1 MKLNVGIKNFG
12 KIKDAYIKI
21 APFTV
26 IGGANASGKS
36 FVSRALYSFFSTIN
50 KDHVTNT
57 SIQSLQRIRQLLIS
71 ALHTAS
77 NPSNKVI
84 DMHHNLLK
92 LTQEVEE
99 TVVKEVGSCTF
110 TEQKSRLIILEDLI
124 SFFDQSLTE
133 LQDEIRNTKKYEN
146 LQDRLRLIQRNL
158 DRFSETIQ
166 FPTEILETNIE
177 KGFTEAL
184 KENFQAPNLSD
195 LRNHNCKDEV
205 ASFNF
210 DKLGSISLRGES
222 ISFELTTE
230 SVNQFQSLY
239 NVVFIESPIYWK
251 LRRPLQKVNEKFLNN
266 SFFALHRKIDGLNGV
281 PKYFYDLIELIEK
294 NIKSQNKDSRILEI
308 QSTLKNT
315 LGGELNVS
323 ESGDIFYKEFDSS
336 RSVNLNLTATG
347 ITNLGLIGLLLQRNV
362 ISEGSFIF
370 VDEPEINLHPAWQ
383 KLMVKVLYQLS
394 RSGVN
399 IVITSHSIDMMKYIE
414 NIMEELSD
422 SEIKEHFAVNRL
434 KNDGYSINDNDHPLR
449 SLAEIKEDLG
459 RPFYEMMLESWN

>member
-12 KIKDAYIKI
+12 KIKNAHIKI

-57 SIQSLQRIRQLLIS
+57 SITSLQQIRKLLLS
-71 ALHTAS
+71 ALHTAL

-84 DMHHNLLK
+84 EMHNELLILIK
-92 LTQEVEE
+92 EVEE

-110 TEQKSRLIILEDLI
+110 TEQKSRLIILEELVEVF
-124 SFFDQSLTE
+124 SQSLSR
-133 LQDEIRNTKKYEN
+133 LQNEINNVKKYKH
-146 LQDRLRLIQRNL
+146 LQERLKLIKRNL

-166 FPTEILETNIE
+166 SPTEILSTNIE

-195 LRNHNCKDEV
+195 LKNHNSEDEV
-205 ASFNF
+205 ASFDF
-210 DKLGSISLRGES
+210 GELGRISLAGES
-222 ISFELTTE
+222 ISFKLTTE

-251 LRRPLQKVNEKFLNN
+251 LRKPLQKVNERLNN
-266 SFFALHRKIDGLNGV
+266 PFFALHRHTDTLNGV

-294 NIKSQNKDSRILEI
+294 NIKSQHKDDKILEI
-308 QSTLKNT
+308 QSALKDT

-323 ESGDIFYKEFDSS
+323 DSGDIFYKELNSS
-336 RSVNLNLTATG
+336 RSLNLNLTATG
-347 ITNLGLIGLLLQRNV
+347 VTNLGLIGLLLNRNV

-383 KLMVKVLYQLS
+383 KLMVKVLYKLS

-414 NIMEELSD
+414 NIMEELTD
-422 SEIKEHFAVNRL
+422 IEIEDHFAINRL
-434 KNDGYSINDNDHPLR
+434 QNDGVSINEGAPALK
-449 SLAEIKEDLG
+449 SIAEIKEDLG
-459 RPFYEMMLESWN
+459 KPFYEMMLESWN